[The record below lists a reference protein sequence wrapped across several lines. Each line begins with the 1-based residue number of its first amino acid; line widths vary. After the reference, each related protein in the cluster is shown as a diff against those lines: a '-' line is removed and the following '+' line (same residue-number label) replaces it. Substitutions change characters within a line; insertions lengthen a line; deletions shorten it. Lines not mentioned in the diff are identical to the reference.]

1 MRLLLLIFVFNFFVF
16 VPLSFLATLDGR
28 AKADCSMAEFSPD
41 YTTAMKARCR
51 GLR

>member
-1 MRLLLLIFVFNFFVF
+1 MRLLVLITAVILLVL

-41 YTTAMKARCR
+41 YTTAMKERCR
-51 GLR
+51 GLK